1 MQGRALRARPAMVRL
16 TRYGRVCFPSG
27 WNLRLR
33 GASGQEGGNRRFPP
47 SCQSPTFPSGRAA
60 RAEVSDAF
68 RLPPGGCCNRHVIGC
83 RPGGRSRAGTGRIV
97 RSIKKALWNL
107 HSVFLL
113 FIRKHLN
120 IKCFTD
126 LEKQIKGGCFPPA
139 LDLIN
144 ISLCPVD
151 HFPQL
156 RLRQPLFLA
165 PPAEQC
171 TIINHF
177 TLLQPSP

>member
-1 MQGRALRARPAMVRL
+1 MQGRALRVLSVPL
-16 TRYGRVCFPSG
+16 TRILRAIRHNCVFAAYAAALRPRGGEPNGSPS
-27 WNLRLR
+27 
-33 GASGQEGGNRRFPP
+33 SCESP
-47 SCQSPTFPSGRAA
+47 SPPSGRAA

-68 RLPPGGCCNRHVIGC
+68 RLPPGSCYT
-83 RPGGRSRAGTGRIV
+83 AGMILAAAPEGAPAPEPAGLSAVSKR
-97 RSIKKALWNL
+97 ALWNL
-107 HSVFLL
+107 HSAFLL

-177 TLLQPSP
+177 TLLHPSP